1 MTKHRR
7 ITGLVVVAL
16 LAVTATAA
24 TMRSHAPRSDGTVI
38 SGADTRP
45 AADFND
51 RWSPISLSPGSGHG

>member
-7 ITGLVVVAL
+7 IVGLVMIAL

-24 TMRSHAPRSDGTVI
+24 AIRSHASRTDGTVV
-38 SGADTRP
+38 SGADTLP

-51 RWSPISLSPGSGHG
+51 RWSPISASSGNGHG